1 MSLLDFL
8 SKMRLGFQG
17 AKPKFNAEDKTSTL
31 HYQSSTIGDPKYKRN
46 PSILDE
52 ADSLNISKYKSG
64 KGKKYSDQ
72 LFK

>member
-8 SKMRLGFQG
+8 PKMRLGYQG

-31 HYQSSTIGDPKYKRN
+31 HNQSSTVGDPKTIKN

-52 ADSLNISKYKSG
+52 ADTLNTSKYKSS
-64 KGKKYSDQ
+64 KGNKYLNQ
-72 LFK
+72 MFK

>member
-8 SKMRLGFQG
+8 PKMRLGFQG
-17 AKPKFNAEDKTSTL
+17 AKPKFNAEDKISTL
-31 HYQSSTIGDPKYKRN
+31 HNQSSTIGDPKYSKN

-52 ADSLNISKYKSG
+52 ADSANSAKYKSA
-64 KGKKYSDQ
+64 KGKKYTDQ

>member
-1 MSLLDFL
+1 
-8 SKMRLGFQG
+8 MRLGFQG
-17 AKPKFNAEDKTSTL
+17 AKPKFNAEDKISTL
-31 HYQSSTIGDPKYKRN
+31 HNQSSTIGQPTITRN

-52 ADSLNISKYKSG
+52 ADSLNTSKYKSG